1 MVSRSRSS
9 YASSTNGDFNYIPLL
24 VIASIFAINMVCF
37 AFCYCNTKKFKK
49 KAEEIRM
56 RVKQEYQRVREGFKF
71 VDDQVNINYQL
82 VEI

>member
-1 MVSRSRSS
+1 MVTRSRTNYS
-9 YASSTNGDFNYIPLL
+9 SSTNGDFNYIPIL
-24 VIASIFAINMVCF
+24 VIAAIFAINMVCF
-37 AFCYCNTKKFKK
+37 GLCYCNTKKFKK
-49 KAEEIRM
+49 KAENIRL